1 MPFPE
6 NHACIFVGEPMLNEL
21 FDIILDRKMNP
32 LPGSYTNKLLDSAED
47 VVLQKVGEES
57 VEVILAAKGQGNQRL
72 VEEVSDLFY
81 HTLVLLV
88 KRGVSLHDVE
98 TELRRRHAG
107 TEAK

>member
-1 MPFPE
+1 
-6 NHACIFVGEPMLNEL
+6 MLNEL

-32 LPGSYTNKLLDSAED
+32 LPGSYTNKLLDSGED

-88 KRGVSLHDVE
+88 RQGVSLQDVE
-98 TELRRRHAG
+98 AELRRRHAG
-107 TEAK
+107 MEAK